1 MIPITFDGDYFSIP
15 AEVVYESCEVCLTP
29 SATTQQTVI
38 SVGAYMQ
45 PCVGG
50 SIDDYMGAYLQ
61 LDSPVTVDTTFDI
74 TIYYQYG
81 NSGIF
86 CDSILGRNNSTTFT
100 VTVPAG
106 EQNIYL
112 DGCVNGQYFSSGAI
126 ICGGC
131 VISSDNPNV
140 NFGLFGC

>member
-1 MIPITFDGDYFSIP
+1 
-15 AEVVYESCEVCLTP
+15 
-29 SATTQQTVI
+29 
-38 SVGAYMQ
+38 MQ

-86 CDSILGRNNSTTFT
+86 CNSILGRNNSTTFT